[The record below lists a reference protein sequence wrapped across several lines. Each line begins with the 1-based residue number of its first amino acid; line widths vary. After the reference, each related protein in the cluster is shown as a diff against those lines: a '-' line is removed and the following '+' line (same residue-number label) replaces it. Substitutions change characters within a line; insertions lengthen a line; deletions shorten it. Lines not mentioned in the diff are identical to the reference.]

1 VLEDILRSLFWFHPA
16 IWWAVGRI
24 QLYREQTVDREVLD
38 VTGERKPYL
47 ESLLHIASMR
57 SRPATVPAPLFL
69 KECHLAQR
77 VALMLKEVDMS
88 KTRVIVSLSA
98 AVVILLCTGRL
109 ATGWF
114 PLNAPAVSQESTQ
127 QATHVVA
134 KPMREPIRVGGN
146 VQESKLLVKVEPVYP
161 QEAKAARVSGMV
173 ILQATVNE
181 AGEVYDVKVLRGHPM
196 LDEAAVNAVK
206 QWRYSP
212 SLLNGEPVPVTA
224 TVTVI
229 FSMGGGNSF
238 PVMLD
243 EVGNLRIPGY
253 QLEGPALI
261 QKMKESKVKI
271 AIMPNPRAPMPVIE
285 ETIRTLQKE
294 GIQDFLVAGFEIW
307 EGRLFSQASS
317 APGETV
323 AVMKGT
329 RGEEV
334 SLVTAGAPV
343 LVLDKEQ
350 LAGIARSSGQVDN
363 LPPEQKPLL
372 YKLYMNEVGEIVGI
386 QQVRGPKIPALMNEL
401 RRTRV
406 ISPGRRGADP
416 VPVVFVVE
424 VAIP

>member
-1 VLEDILRSLFWFHPA
+1 
-16 IWWAVGRI
+16 
-24 QLYREQTVDREVLD
+24 
-38 VTGERKPYL
+38 
-47 ESLLHIASMR
+47 
-57 SRPATVPAPLFL
+57 
-69 KECHLAQR
+69 
-77 VALMLKEVDMS
+77 MS

-114 PLNAPAVSQESTQ
+114 PLNAPGISQESTQ

-134 KPMREPIRVGGN
+134 SPMREPIRVGSN
-146 VQESKLLVKVEPVYP
+146 VQESMLLVKVEPVYP
-161 QEAKAARVSGMV
+161 QEAKAARVSGVV

-181 AGEVYDVKVLRGHPM
+181 AGEVYDAKVLRGHPL

-206 QWRYSP
+206 QWRYEP
-212 SLLNGEPVPVTA
+212 TLLNGEPVPVMA

-229 FSMGGGNSF
+229 FGMGSSGIL
-238 PVMLD
+238 VTLD

-253 QLEGPALI
+253 QLESSALI
-261 QKMKESKVKI
+261 QKLKEAKVGVT
-271 AIMPNPRAPMPVIE
+271 IMPSSRAPMPVVE
-285 ETIRTLQKE
+285 GTVRTLQKE
-294 GIQDFLVAGFEIW
+294 GVQDLRVAGFEVW

-317 APGETV
+317 VPGGATV
-323 AVMKGT
+323 AVMKGP

-334 SLVTAGAPV
+334 SLTAGGAPV
-343 LVLDKEQ
+343 LALDKEQ

-386 QQVRGPKIPALMNEL
+386 QQVRGPKIPALENEL